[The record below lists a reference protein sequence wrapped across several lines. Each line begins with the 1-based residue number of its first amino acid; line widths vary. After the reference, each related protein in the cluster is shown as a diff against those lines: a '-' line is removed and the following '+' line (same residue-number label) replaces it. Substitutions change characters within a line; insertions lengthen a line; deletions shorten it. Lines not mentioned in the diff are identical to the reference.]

1 LKKYL
6 SIGIN
11 DHINS
16 IKKPMVWLVVGFM
29 DVSLKYKR
37 TILGPWWNTLGIALI
52 ISVLS
57 SIWASLLKTDIN
69 FFIPYF
75 TIGFIVW
82 SWFSST
88 LIDMSKCLVE
98 VEGLIKQVSIPLSS
112 HLLRVSIR
120 NFIIFLHNCVLI
132 LFVIFLFNLDVI
144 TSELSTFSLIGII
157 LIFFSMNSF
166 GIILALLSLRYRDI
180 GNLIFFALQILF
192 FLTPVLWHPNI
203 LDKNLAFVEMN
214 LMYYWVDVI
223 RQPILG
229 LDIHKNSIIIIA
241 ISTIILLIISF
252 YMTGKYKNKIIYWL

>member
-1 LKKYL
+1 MKKYL
-6 SIGIN
+6 ASGIN

-16 IKKPMVWLVVGFM
+16 IKKPMTWLFIGFM

-88 LIDMSKCLVE
+88 LIDTSKCLVE
-98 VEGLIKQVSIPLSS
+98 VEGLIKQVNIPLSS

-120 NFIIFLHNCVLI
+120 NFIIFLHNFVLV
-132 LFVIFLFNLDVI
+132 LFVIYSFNLDVM
-144 TSELSTFSLIGII
+144 TLELISFSLPGII
-157 LIFFSMNSF
+157 LIFFSMNSL

-180 GNLIFFALQILF
+180 GNLIFFVLQILF
-192 FLTPVLWHPNI
+192 FLTPVLWHPDI
-203 LDKNLAFVEMN
+203 LDKHVSIVEMN
-214 LMYYWVDVI
+214 LMYYWVDII

-229 LDIHKNSIIIIA
+229 LDIHNNSLIIIT

-252 YMTGKYKNKIIYWL
+252 YMTGKYKNRLIYWL

>member
-16 IKKPMVWLVVGFM
+16 IKKPMSWLYIGFM
-29 DVSLKYKR
+29 DVFLKYKR
-37 TILGPWWNTLGIALI
+37 TILGPWWNTLGIVLI

-57 SIWASLLKTDIN
+57 SIWANLLKIDIN

-98 VEGLIKQVSIPLSS
+98 VEGLIKQVNIPLSS

-120 NFIIFLHNCVLI
+120 NFIIFLHNGALI
-132 LFVIFLFNLDVI
+132 LLVIPFFNLDVLFLEFI
-144 TSELSTFSLIGII
+144 VFSLPGIV
-157 LIFFSMNSF
+157 LIFFSMNSL

-180 GNLIFFALQILF
+180 GNLIFFVLQILF
-192 FLTPVLWHPNI
+192 FLTPVLWHPDI
-203 LDKNLAFVEMN
+203 LDKHVSIVEMN
-214 LMYYWVDVI
+214 LMYYWVDII

-229 LDIHKNSIIIIA
+229 LDIHNNSLIIIT
-241 ISTIILLIISF
+241 ISTIILFIISF
-252 YMTGKYKNKIIYWL
+252 YMTGKYKNRLIYWL